1 MFYPKTQDCRI
12 RVLASTVHSKEVHKL
27 THHNTDPD
35 FWAAADHRPTIKQS
49 VWYGF
54 MRLLKL
60 AGLAH

>member
-1 MFYPKTQDCRI
+1 METRYD
-12 RVLASTVHSKEVHKL
+12 
-27 THHNTDPD
+27 TDPD
-35 FWAAADHRPTIKQS
+35 FWAAADQRPTIKRS